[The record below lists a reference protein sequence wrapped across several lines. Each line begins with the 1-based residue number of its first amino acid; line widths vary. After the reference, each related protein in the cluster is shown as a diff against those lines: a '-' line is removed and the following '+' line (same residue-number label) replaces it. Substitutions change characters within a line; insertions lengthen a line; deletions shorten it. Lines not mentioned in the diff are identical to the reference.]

1 MALRMDSA
9 VRHSPTHHRTAL
21 PKRTSPQEPKTAVSV
36 VLRRLAQEERT
47 TQAKQQQVRKAPTS
61 NNKSPLAAPRR
72 KGAEGGGNGEA
83 FAAGVGA
90 GGGARG
96 TTGAASR
103 NGDVATG
110 RSGGRG
116 SGGGGGGGG
125 IYSVARKRVRVVDPK
140 LGEFVGSFDMSCVAL
155 PSLSHFS
162 FSARSLRGT
171 HTIADTAA
179 ATPPPPPPPPTGVSQ
194 VYHLRCVTPKLTELP
209 DEELWM
215 CPACTAEVTN
225 RQTTKRR
232 RLEDGGRAGSP
243 GPGGGGRCQ
252 GSQQDKVPAFH
263 GVKTENDAFR
273 AFVLYKNQVL
283 DIGLYPTAQTAARA
297 YDRKALSLFG
307 DAAVCNFAADEQVE
321 VEGVGADGNTVKGV
335 VRSFHQW
342 RAEMQWGN
350 KKRHLGFF
358 DQLDHASHAYNR
370 AALYMNG
377 PDTALNPT
385 KEGYLPPTPTGAPV
399 RVPRNK
405 LFVQQLPLPLITLAK
420 AEGAAT
426 SAQYER
432 RKQQMAGKY
441 HVPLVGCK
449 HQVSYVPPL
458 PPPSRPWAG
467 VTPGTAAPA
476 TDAAVDFHKVS
487 ETRAISEVSE
497 ASEISEVS
505 SELSPPIDAAALSP
519 ALETASSV
527 SGTSS
532 AELQATVTVAPAA
545 APLSNVEDAMD
556 VDVPVPLLP
565 TTDTGGS
572 FFAEVPSE
580 ARHAPTASHGSGDA
594 PSPVVPGLV
603 VVTPE
608 SPREKAAACSP
619 DFVAAEAVASSP
631 GADTE
636 SPLQVVSEVVDSLIG
651 RAVAPAAAVAAMS
664 SNAVSNGVMSE
675 KAKAVP
681 EGGQSLGQRN
691 EASAVRLGIG
701 PEVALAAIAAPDP
714 PAPRVDDARGKT
726 GGVRGGVEH
735 AETAA
740 SLLPAI
746 DQEAAE
752 GERGS
757 PSAAGTAGCSTETG
771 NKTISTLSPP
781 DLPRQQPSPSPSPPP
796 SFFPERQLAPVSPNG
811 RSLSS
816 RISANANSVTMQ
828 GVIAAEGAASTVQTV
843 ESPQPPLPPPP
854 PAASTTTSASPNPVS
869 GRKRKLP
876 SGPQVAGI
884 AGGEGSIEENGNGGF
899 GAGGG
904 VDCTSGFTSPE
915 LSFEDVA
922 ELVWDPRS
930 GPKPRRDGSRASR
943 GSVERA
949 MWERDSALLE
959 RVAPAHAEK
968 AMQVLQ
974 MHRHDVERAGHMLM
988 VRHGIPV
995 VGLSSVRTTRNSRAE
1010 QQAASNSTTSARAA
1024 TKKTDAQNVTR
1035 EEARQA
1041 ADAFMRH
1048 GRNLNAV
1055 AEALGWKKNRVVEY
1069 YYTVWKFSP
1078 AYQVWKTTR
1087 HQAGLPGVGG
1097 AGQASGGITSGRSA
1111 SAGLLG
1117 GGGLL
1122 NATSDGMRWRGS
1134 RLRTLKT
1141 PSSQVARSARSAAQ
1155 AWCKRGARAAWNV
1168 ERTIG
1173 SGKEPKERLS
1183 LSLLCDQGWSVRV
1196 NDVISAGGR
1205 KGEVHV
1211 EGSAH
1216 VENDFPAVA
1225 GPWGGTAV
1233 DNFSPVADT
1242 LQPLGAQIRR
1252 LLAAGG

>member
-1 MALRMDSA
+1 
-9 VRHSPTHHRTAL
+9 
-21 PKRTSPQEPKTAVSV
+21 
-36 VLRRLAQEERT
+36 
-47 TQAKQQQVRKAPTS
+47 
-61 NNKSPLAAPRR
+61 
-72 KGAEGGGNGEA
+72 
-83 FAAGVGA
+83 
-90 GGGARG
+90 
-96 TTGAASR
+96 
-103 NGDVATG
+103 
-110 RSGGRG
+110 
-116 SGGGGGGGG
+116 
-125 IYSVARKRVRVVDPK
+125 
-140 LGEFVGSFDMSCVAL
+140 
-155 PSLSHFS
+155 
-162 FSARSLRGT
+162 
-171 HTIADTAA
+171 
-179 ATPPPPPPPPTGVSQ
+179 
-194 VYHLRCVTPKLTELP
+194 
-209 DEELWM
+209 
-215 CPACTAEVTN
+215 
-225 RQTTKRR
+225 
-232 RLEDGGRAGSP
+232 
-243 GPGGGGRCQ
+243 
-252 GSQQDKVPAFH
+252 
-263 GVKTENDAFR
+263 
-273 AFVLYKNQVL
+273 
-283 DIGLYPTAQTAARA
+283 
-297 YDRKALSLFG
+297 
-307 DAAVCNFAADEQVE
+307 
-321 VEGVGADGNTVKGV
+321 
-335 VRSFHQW
+335 
-342 RAEMQWGN
+342 
-350 KKRHLGFF
+350 
-358 DQLDHASHAYNR
+358 
-370 AALYMNG
+370 
-377 PDTALNPT
+377 
-385 KEGYLPPTPTGAPV
+385 
-399 RVPRNK
+399 
-405 LFVQQLPLPLITLAK
+405 
-420 AEGAAT
+420 
-426 SAQYER
+426 
-432 RKQQMAGKY
+432 MAGKY

-691 EASAVRLGIG
+691 EASAVRLGIS

-714 PAPRVDDARGKT
+714 PAPRVDDARGKSDSVALRVGSSLPQLAMCRCPAAAAAAVGAAMAAAAVAAAAGVVAAAT
-726 GGVRGGVEH
+726 GAAESLSAGRARMDDSAHKILAGGVRGGVEH

-1010 QQAASNSTTSARAA
+1010 QQAASNSTTSGPSLTAGLAWRGSSANVRGGGSGGGGSNGGGGGKGGGTGACGARPPAAAAAAAAGGVAAAGLAARAA

-1078 AYQVWKTTR
+1078 AYQVNHGT
-1087 HQAGLPGVGG
+1087 LG
-1097 AGQASGGITSGRSA
+1097 A
-1111 SAGLLG
+1111 
-1117 GGGLL
+1117 
-1122 NATSDGMRWRGS
+1122 RGP
-1134 RLRTLKT
+1134 RR
-1141 PSSQVARSARSAAQ
+1141 VRDARSLTLLLLELSVVYYRAVCSQKHACSSERA
-1155 AWCKRGARAAWNV
+1155 KR
-1168 ERTIG
+1168 
-1173 SGKEPKERLS
+1173 
-1183 LSLLCDQGWSVRV
+1183 
-1196 NDVISAGGR
+1196 
-1205 KGEVHV
+1205 
-1211 EGSAH
+1211 
-1216 VENDFPAVA
+1216 
-1225 GPWGGTAV
+1225 
-1233 DNFSPVADT
+1233 
-1242 LQPLGAQIRR
+1242 RR
-1252 LLAAGG
+1252 REAAGRLDEA